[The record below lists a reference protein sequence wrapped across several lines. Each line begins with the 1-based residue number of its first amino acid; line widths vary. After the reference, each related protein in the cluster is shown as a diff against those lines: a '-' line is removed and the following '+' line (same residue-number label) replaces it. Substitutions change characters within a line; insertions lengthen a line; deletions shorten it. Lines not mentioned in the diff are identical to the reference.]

1 MGIKSY
7 MDIGWKDDFIKWP
20 KGKSE
25 TERLVS
31 PKPKEKKKKIKM
43 AGKVGKGDDRYSIEQ
58 PTMTMG
64 IKLWMPLSN
73 GPRGSETERFVS
85 PKGKKKKRQEKK
97 MRDKNACT
105 HAPTGYTV
113 KAEVRKKKSYQ

>member
-1 MGIKSY
+1 
-7 MDIGWKDDFIKWP
+7 
-20 KGKSE
+20 
-25 TERLVS
+25 
-31 PKPKEKKKKIKM
+31 M
-43 AGKVGKGDDRYSIEQ
+43 AQG
-58 PTMTMG
+58 
-64 IKLWMPLSN
+64 
-73 GPRGSETERFVS
+73 GSETERFVS